1 MKERAMKA
9 AFVAL
14 MTFAVVIFV
23 GLTAQSQFA
32 DQPPPPKKASVEPD
46 RAEKTTAGA
55 APRPA
60 AIQWFATWES
70 GLAEAQR
77 SGRPILLVAA
87 APHCAGVS
95 GIW

>member
-14 MTFAVVIFV
+14 MTFTVVTFV
-23 GLTAQSQFA
+23 GFTAQSQFA
-32 DQPPPPKKASVEPD
+32 DQPPPKKIAKAEG
-46 RAEKTTAGA
+46 AEKSTPPA
-55 APRPA
+55 APRAPT
-60 AIQWFATWES
+60 IQWFATWES
-70 GLAEAQR
+70 GFAEAQR

>member
-1 MKERAMKA
+1 MKERTMKA

-32 DQPPPPKKASVEPD
+32 DQPPPPKKVSVDAE
-46 RAEKTTAGA
+46 RAEKTTAA
-55 APRPA
+55 APRAA